1 MCWGSRAQWRWDD
14 ARTQRRERP
23 VSRVRDVTSDTL
35 RIGDAERGQAAE
47 ELKRHCS
54 DGRLTLDE
62 YSERL
67 DEVFAARTYA
77 DLARA
82 LRDLPGPLRLT
93 DGTSRTDRRRGFS
106 PQLPRGPKVVA
117 VLVVIWAL
125 TGAGAFFWPA
135 VPLFIFGVCLLRRA
149 DYARSRY
156 TEPPPSGREDD
167 IRV

>member
-1 MCWGSRAQWRWDD
+1 MWGGSRPEGTWDD
-14 ARTQRRERP
+14 ARTQRRQRP
-23 VSRVRDVTSDTL
+23 VSRVRDVTSDTVRL
-35 RIGDAERGQAAE
+35 CDAERGQAAE

-135 VPLFIFGVCLLRRA
+135 VPLLIFRVCLLRRA
-149 DYARSRY
+149 DSAWAWS
-156 TEPPPSGREDD
+156 TEPPPRGWGAG
-167 IRV
+167 